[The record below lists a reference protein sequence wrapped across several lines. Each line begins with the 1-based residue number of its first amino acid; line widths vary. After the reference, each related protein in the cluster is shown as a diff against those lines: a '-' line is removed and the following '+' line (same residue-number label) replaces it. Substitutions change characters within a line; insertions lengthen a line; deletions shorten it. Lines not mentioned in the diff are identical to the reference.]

1 MKEATAYEDNVIV
14 IDEDYKNM
22 EKLYRY
28 IEKLSRQD
36 LMALLKWEVQNR
48 LFLEERLRELEA
60 ENDE

>member
-1 MKEATAYEDNVIV
+1 MKEANAYEDNVIV